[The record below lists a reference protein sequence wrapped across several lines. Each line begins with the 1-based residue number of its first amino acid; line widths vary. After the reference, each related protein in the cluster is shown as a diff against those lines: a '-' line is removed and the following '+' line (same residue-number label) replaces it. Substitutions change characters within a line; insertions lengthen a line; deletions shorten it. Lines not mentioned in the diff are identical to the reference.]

1 MKILGIDSSGL
12 VASAAILS
20 DDTVVSEFTVNNKK
34 THSQT
39 LLPMIEQVVKMAGIE
54 LEELDAIA
62 VAAGPGSF
70 TGLRIGSSTAKGMAL
85 ALKKPILSI
94 PTLEGLAYRL
104 TPVTDELVCPLMD
117 ARRNQVYTG
126 IYQNKKEGIEA
137 VRQQEAVAIEELIEQ
152 VNALERPVVFLGDG
166 VPVQKEALEAN
177 ITVPYRFAP
186 AHLNRQSASAVAALG
201 VVYYKEGKS
210 EDARDHKPIYLR
222 QSQAERER
230 ERRTGMIDRLQEKDI
245 DQVAQIEA
253 EIFSVPWSIKSFK
266 DALAS
271 EQNIYLKAETDGQIV
286 GYCGIWTS
294 FESADLCNIAVK
306 KEFRKAGLGQK
317 LLEAGIQAAA
327 AKGVE
332 RILLEVRQ
340 SNKAAIRL
348 YEKNGFQTIGLRKS
362 YYTKPVEDAILM
374 ERFIRKMAE

>member
-1 MKILGIDSSGL
+1 
-12 VASAAILS
+12 
-20 DDTVVSEFTVNNKK
+20 
-34 THSQT
+34 
-39 LLPMIEQVVKMAGIE
+39 
-54 LEELDAIA
+54 
-62 VAAGPGSF
+62 
-70 TGLRIGSSTAKGMAL
+70 
-85 ALKKPILSI
+85 
-94 PTLEGLAYRL
+94 
-104 TPVTDELVCPLMD
+104 
-117 ARRNQVYTG
+117 
-126 IYQNKKEGIEA
+126 
-137 VRQQEAVAIEELIEQ
+137 
-152 VNALERPVVFLGDG
+152 
-166 VPVQKEALEAN
+166 
-177 ITVPYRFAP
+177 
-186 AHLNRQSASAVAALG
+186 
-201 VVYYKEGKS
+201 
-210 EDARDHKPIYLR
+210 
-222 QSQAERER
+222 
-230 ERRTGMIDRLQEKDI
+230 MIDRLQEKDI

-271 EQNIYLKAETDGQIV
+271 EQKIYQKAETDGQIV

>member
-1 MKILGIDSSGL
+1 
-12 VASAAILS
+12 
-20 DDTVVSEFTVNNKK
+20 
-34 THSQT
+34 
-39 LLPMIEQVVKMAGIE
+39 
-54 LEELDAIA
+54 
-62 VAAGPGSF
+62 
-70 TGLRIGSSTAKGMAL
+70 
-85 ALKKPILSI
+85 
-94 PTLEGLAYRL
+94 
-104 TPVTDELVCPLMD
+104 
-117 ARRNQVYTG
+117 
-126 IYQNKKEGIEA
+126 
-137 VRQQEAVAIEELIEQ
+137 
-152 VNALERPVVFLGDG
+152 
-166 VPVQKEALEAN
+166 
-177 ITVPYRFAP
+177 
-186 AHLNRQSASAVAALG
+186 
-201 VVYYKEGKS
+201 
-210 EDARDHKPIYLR
+210 
-222 QSQAERER
+222 
-230 ERRTGMIDRLQEKDI
+230 MIDRLQEKDI

-253 EIFSVPWSIKSFK
+253 EIFSVPWSIKSF
-266 DALAS
+266 
-271 EQNIYLKAETDGQIV
+271 TDGQIV

>member
-1 MKILGIDSSGL
+1 MRVLALDSSGIVASVAVVEDDTL
-12 VASAAILS
+12 VA
-20 DDTVVSEFTVNNKK
+20 EYTVNYKK

-39 LLPMIEQVVKMAGIE
+39 LLPMLDEIVKMTE
-54 LEELDAIA
+54 LDLKTIDAIA
-62 VAAGPGSF
+62 VAKGPGSF

-126 IYQNKKEGIEA
+126 IYQNKKEGIEV

-166 VPVQKEALEAN
+166 VPVQKEVLEAN

-230 ERRTGMIDRLQEKDI
+230 ALRLKG
-245 DQVAQIEA
+245 
-253 EIFSVPWSIKSFK
+253 
-266 DALAS
+266 
-271 EQNIYLKAETDGQIV
+271 EQA
-286 GYCGIWTS
+286 
-294 FESADLCNIAVK
+294 
-306 KEFRKAGLGQK
+306 
-317 LLEAGIQAAA
+317 
-327 AKGVE
+327 
-332 RILLEVRQ
+332 
-340 SNKAAIRL
+340 
-348 YEKNGFQTIGLRKS
+348 
-362 YYTKPVEDAILM
+362 
-374 ERFIRKMAE
+374 

>member
-1 MKILGIDSSGL
+1 
-12 VASAAILS
+12 
-20 DDTVVSEFTVNNKK
+20 
-34 THSQT
+34 
-39 LLPMIEQVVKMAGIE
+39 
-54 LEELDAIA
+54 
-62 VAAGPGSF
+62 
-70 TGLRIGSSTAKGMAL
+70 
-85 ALKKPILSI
+85 
-94 PTLEGLAYRL
+94 
-104 TPVTDELVCPLMD
+104 
-117 ARRNQVYTG
+117 
-126 IYQNKKEGIEA
+126 
-137 VRQQEAVAIEELIEQ
+137 
-152 VNALERPVVFLGDG
+152 
-166 VPVQKEALEAN
+166 
-177 ITVPYRFAP
+177 
-186 AHLNRQSASAVAALG
+186 
-201 VVYYKEGKS
+201 
-210 EDARDHKPIYLR
+210 
-222 QSQAERER
+222 
-230 ERRTGMIDRLQEKDI
+230 MIDRLQEKDI

-271 EQNIYLKAETDGQIV
+271 EQNIYLKAETDDQIV

-294 FESADLCNIAVK
+294 FESAVK

>member
-1 MKILGIDSSGL
+1 MKILGLDSSGIVASVAVVEDDIL
-12 VASAAILS
+12 VA
-20 DDTVVSEFTVNNKK
+20 EYTVNYKK

-39 LLPMIEQVVKMAGIE
+39 LLPMLDEIAKMTE
-54 LEELDAIA
+54 LDLNTIDAIA

-230 ERRTGMIDRLQEKDI
+230 ALRLKG
-245 DQVAQIEA
+245 
-253 EIFSVPWSIKSFK
+253 
-266 DALAS
+266 
-271 EQNIYLKAETDGQIV
+271 EQA
-286 GYCGIWTS
+286 
-294 FESADLCNIAVK
+294 
-306 KEFRKAGLGQK
+306 
-317 LLEAGIQAAA
+317 
-327 AKGVE
+327 
-332 RILLEVRQ
+332 
-340 SNKAAIRL
+340 
-348 YEKNGFQTIGLRKS
+348 
-362 YYTKPVEDAILM
+362 
-374 ERFIRKMAE
+374 

>member
-1 MKILGIDSSGL
+1 
-12 VASAAILS
+12 
-20 DDTVVSEFTVNNKK
+20 
-34 THSQT
+34 
-39 LLPMIEQVVKMAGIE
+39 
-54 LEELDAIA
+54 
-62 VAAGPGSF
+62 
-70 TGLRIGSSTAKGMAL
+70 
-85 ALKKPILSI
+85 
-94 PTLEGLAYRL
+94 
-104 TPVTDELVCPLMD
+104 
-117 ARRNQVYTG
+117 
-126 IYQNKKEGIEA
+126 
-137 VRQQEAVAIEELIEQ
+137 
-152 VNALERPVVFLGDG
+152 
-166 VPVQKEALEAN
+166 
-177 ITVPYRFAP
+177 
-186 AHLNRQSASAVAALG
+186 
-201 VVYYKEGKS
+201 
-210 EDARDHKPIYLR
+210 
-222 QSQAERER
+222 
-230 ERRTGMIDRLQEKDI
+230 MIDRLQEKDI

-317 LLEAGIQAAA
+317 LLEAGIQEA

-374 ERFIRKMAE
+374 ERFTRKMAE

>member
-1 MKILGIDSSGL
+1 
-12 VASAAILS
+12 
-20 DDTVVSEFTVNNKK
+20 
-34 THSQT
+34 
-39 LLPMIEQVVKMAGIE
+39 
-54 LEELDAIA
+54 
-62 VAAGPGSF
+62 
-70 TGLRIGSSTAKGMAL
+70 
-85 ALKKPILSI
+85 
-94 PTLEGLAYRL
+94 
-104 TPVTDELVCPLMD
+104 
-117 ARRNQVYTG
+117 
-126 IYQNKKEGIEA
+126 
-137 VRQQEAVAIEELIEQ
+137 
-152 VNALERPVVFLGDG
+152 
-166 VPVQKEALEAN
+166 
-177 ITVPYRFAP
+177 
-186 AHLNRQSASAVAALG
+186 
-201 VVYYKEGKS
+201 
-210 EDARDHKPIYLR
+210 
-222 QSQAERER
+222 
-230 ERRTGMIDRLQEKDI
+230 MIDRLQEKDI

-317 LLEAGIQAAA
+317 LLEAAA

>member
-152 VNALERPVVFLGDG
+152 VNALKRPVVFLGDG

-177 ITVPYRFAP
+177 VTVPYRFAP
-186 AHLNRQSASAVAALG
+186 AHLNRQSASAVVALG
-201 VVYYKEGKS
+201 AVYYKEGKS

-230 ERRTGMIDRLQEKDI
+230 ALRLKG
-245 DQVAQIEA
+245 
-253 EIFSVPWSIKSFK
+253 
-266 DALAS
+266 
-271 EQNIYLKAETDGQIV
+271 EQA
-286 GYCGIWTS
+286 
-294 FESADLCNIAVK
+294 
-306 KEFRKAGLGQK
+306 
-317 LLEAGIQAAA
+317 
-327 AKGVE
+327 
-332 RILLEVRQ
+332 
-340 SNKAAIRL
+340 
-348 YEKNGFQTIGLRKS
+348 
-362 YYTKPVEDAILM
+362 
-374 ERFIRKMAE
+374 

>member
-1 MKILGIDSSGL
+1 MKILGLDSSGL
-12 VASAAILS
+12 VASVAIVEDNDLKG
-20 DDTVVSEFTVNNKK
+20 EYTVNYKK

-39 LLPMIEQVVKMAGIE
+39 LLPMLDEVAKMIE
-54 LEELDAIA
+54 LDLNSIDAIA
-62 VAAGPGSF
+62 VSGGPGSF

-177 ITVPYRFAP
+177 VTVPYRFAP

-230 ERRTGMIDRLQEKDI
+230 ALRLKG
-245 DQVAQIEA
+245 
-253 EIFSVPWSIKSFK
+253 
-266 DALAS
+266 
-271 EQNIYLKAETDGQIV
+271 EQA
-286 GYCGIWTS
+286 
-294 FESADLCNIAVK
+294 
-306 KEFRKAGLGQK
+306 
-317 LLEAGIQAAA
+317 
-327 AKGVE
+327 
-332 RILLEVRQ
+332 
-340 SNKAAIRL
+340 
-348 YEKNGFQTIGLRKS
+348 
-362 YYTKPVEDAILM
+362 
-374 ERFIRKMAE
+374 